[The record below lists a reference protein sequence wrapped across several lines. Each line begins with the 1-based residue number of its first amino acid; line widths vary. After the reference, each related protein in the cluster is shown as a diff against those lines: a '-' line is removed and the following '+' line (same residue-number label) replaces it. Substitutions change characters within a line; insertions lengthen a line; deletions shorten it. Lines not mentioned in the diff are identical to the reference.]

1 MKEPPKKAGPVPKPT
16 TLPPIFSTA
25 LLAPVP
31 DDELPTLVAL
41 IRFLTPP
48 LPHLLSKSVPYL
60 VAFAS
65 ALACS
70 SNGAIDVKLLFRVD
84 KGGVQRGLLSLWRKS
99 LWDEIQMQFSFV
111 LSKSRPGRRR
121 QDAT

>member
-1 MKEPPKKAGPVPKPT
+1 M
-16 TLPPIFSTA
+16 
-25 LLAPVP
+25 
-31 DDELPTLVAL
+31 AL

-84 KGGVQRGLLSLWRKS
+84 KGGLQRGLLSLDGDVKMLLDRELDELPEPLNYLLLFYFPPFS
-99 LWDEIQMQFSFV
+99 LQIDF
-111 LSKSRPGRRR
+111 
-121 QDAT
+121 

>member
-99 LWDEIQMQFSFV
+99 LGDEIQMKFNFS
-111 LSKSRPGRRR
+111 LSKIRPGRRR